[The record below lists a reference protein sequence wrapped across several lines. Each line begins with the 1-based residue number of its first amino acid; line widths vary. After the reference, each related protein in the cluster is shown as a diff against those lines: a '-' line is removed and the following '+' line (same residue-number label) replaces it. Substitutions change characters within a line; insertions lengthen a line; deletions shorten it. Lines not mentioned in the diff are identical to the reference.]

1 MPVWLEDELRRGAT
15 SIEAKASPFRAQELF
30 RCSILLTAETR
41 ASLLKVQAPLARPF
55 RTAYRTGSHLAR
67 FSVTNRLNV
76 LFLLIDLS
84 SIQFIERNTKRPLI
98 YKGRGARG
106 ATFVDCFY
114 AIHSPDGQSF
124 THPPL

>member
-1 MPVWLEDELRRGAT
+1 MLY
-15 SIEAKASPFRAQELF
+15 PFNGGNPGIPTKKF
-30 RCSILLTAETR
+30 RT
-41 ASLLKVQAPLARPF
+41 PLARPF

-84 SIQFIERNTKRPLI
+84 SIQFIKRNTKRPLI

-114 AIHSPDGQSF
+114 AIHSPDG
-124 THPPL
+124 